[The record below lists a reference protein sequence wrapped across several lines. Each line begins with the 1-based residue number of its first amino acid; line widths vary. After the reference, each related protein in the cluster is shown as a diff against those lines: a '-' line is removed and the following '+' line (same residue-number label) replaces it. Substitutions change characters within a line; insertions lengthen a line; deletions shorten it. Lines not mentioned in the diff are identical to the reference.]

1 MLRAA
6 KLDVDLYEEVE
17 ADTTAN
23 WQALYVVIIVSLAA
37 GIGRGIYGLLWA
49 NEDITSFL
57 WGLLIAP
64 GYIIAGWLILAL
76 VIYLIGTTIFKTK
89 ETETDY
95 DQLLRTIGF
104 ALTPGILIFFLF
116 VPYLGFLLYP
126 IAFIWMIVAGVIAV
140 KQALDFSTWRA
151 IGTGVV
157 GFIPYL
163 MLLGL
168 LNWLIL

>member
-6 KLDVDLYEEVE
+6 KLDADLYEEVE
-17 ADTTAN
+17 ADTSAN

-37 GIGRGIYGLLWA
+37 GIGRGIYGMLWA
-49 NEDITSFL
+49 DEDVLSFL
-57 WGLLIAP
+57 LGLLIAP

-76 VIYLIGTTIFKTK
+76 IIYLVGITIFKTK
-89 ETETDY
+89 ETEADY

-116 VPYLGFLLYP
+116 VPYLGILLYP
-126 IAFIWMIVAGVIAV
+126 VAFIWMIVAGVIAV
-140 KQALDFSTWRA
+140 RQALDFSTWRA
-151 IGTGVV
+151 IGTGIV

-163 MLLGL
+163 LLLGL
-168 LNWLIL
+168 LNWLLL